1 MADNSGNNGQQ
12 TVVVVQNAPSPVMG
26 ILSIVFSIISF
37 FFFAILFVPLGLI
50 FGIIAIVKKQTGL
63 GITGIILAIIS
74 ACLSPTFWGMF
85 AAMGIISTAP

>member
-12 TVVVVQNAPSPVMG
+12 TVVVVQTQSSVMG

-50 FGIIAIVKKQTGL
+50 FGIIAVVKKQTGL

-85 AAMGIISTAP
+85 TAMGIISTAP

>member
-12 TVVVVQNAPSPVMG
+12 TVVVVQTQSSVMG